1 MLAERLLFAGSCL
14 RGVLAAELGSC
25 PSEAHDVEMLEWLLF
40 NARHFVP
47 YAGLQGKMRL
57 ASRSDDDDAL
67 AQWKIVVIFTAMY
80 SPDCVRPRVQSSGW
94 TTVGGLVPRPPIES
108 FAKWHAFRRY
118 PRLRMGARAAR
129 ANWNEILHSTG
140 CRR

>member
-57 ASRSDDDDAL
+57 ASRLDDDDAL
-67 AQWKIVVIFTAMY
+67 AQWMNVVIYTAMFRPTAY
-80 SPDCVRPRVQSSGW
+80 DRVNIVRLDDCGRVGLRTTNRVVCRVARFSALPAPSP
-94 TTVGGLVPRPPIES
+94 
-108 FAKWHAFRRY
+108 
-118 PRLRMGARAAR
+118 GARAAR

-140 CRR
+140 HRR

>member
-80 SPDCVRPRVQSSGW
+80 SPACVRPRVQ
-94 TTVGGLVPRPPIES
+94 R
-108 FAKWHAFRRY
+108 
-118 PRLRMGARAAR
+118 
-129 ANWNEILHSTG
+129 
-140 CRR
+140 